1 MCGIAG
7 IVRWDQRP
15 VLEHEIRAM
24 CGAMVHRGPD
34 DEGIYLGDGVAI
46 GMRRLSIIDLSNG
59 HQPVSNED
67 GSVWIVFNG
76 EIYNYQALRRDLIA
90 RGHAF
95 RTNSDTETIVHLYEE
110 YGAGCVEHL
119 RGMFGFAI
127 WDTRTREMLLARD
140 RLGIKPLYYAER
152 SGELLFASELKPILQ
167 IEGVDRSLNW
177 QAVGHLFTYL
187 ATPGD
192 QSIVD
197 GVKKL
202 EPARV
207 AVARP
212 GRPLHIQRY
221 WDVAFEPNEKA
232 TEGELVEQ
240 LRAILNESV
249 VLHQVSDVPVGAF
262 LSGGID
268 SSAIVA
274 MMARPAAGRLKTFSI
289 GFAEADFDELQH
301 ARNVAKQF
309 GTDHYDMVLRPDAVQ
324 IVEDL
329 TWYLDEPFGDTSA
342 IPTYMVSKLAAE
354 HVKVVL
360 SGDGGDELFAG
371 YDKYVVE
378 GRERAYD
385 RLPGAVKKLA
395 GAVGGLMPHGMKGR
409 RFLRHLGLSG
419 ADRYL
424 DAQSLFHSDEMPSLF
439 QQGAFEQIGGPSQLG
454 PYETAVPVY
463 EPGVGAELA
472 RPRECETGVGA
483 ELARPDWLSAIQYR
497 DLHHYLPLDIL
508 TKVDRMTMAHSL
520 EARPPLLDH
529 KLVEFAATIPARFR
543 LNGGTTK
550 YLFKQAMRGVLPDAI
565 IDRQKHGFAVP
576 IARWFRGELAGFA
589 RDVLLSD
596 TCRQRGI
603 LDTRFVE
610 RLLTLNARGRD
621 LDLQLWTA
629 LSFEMWC
636 RRFLDGTLT
645 AAAGTGRVKEGPGV
659 SGRSAVAD
667 RPASAGRSGRA
678 ATRRRWPVA
687 VKGAAT

>member
-7 IVRWDQRP
+7 IVRWNNRP

-46 GMRRLSIIDLSNG
+46 GMRRLSIIDLDNG

-76 EIYNYQALRRDLIA
+76 EIYNYQELRRDLIT
-90 RGHAF
+90 RGHVF

-110 YGAGCVEHL
+110 YGPGCVEHL

-127 WDTRTREMLLARD
+127 WDTHKREMLLARD

-152 SGELLFASELKPILQ
+152 DGELLFASELKPILQ
-167 IEGVDRSLNW
+167 IDGVDRSLNW

-192 QSIVD
+192 QSIVE

-207 AVARP
+207 AIARQ
-212 GRPLHIQRY
+212 GRPLHVQRY
-221 WDVAFEPNEKA
+221 WDVTFEPNENA

-240 LRAILNESV
+240 LRAMLNESV

-268 SSAIVA
+268 SSAVVA
-274 MMARPAAGRLKTFSI
+274 MMAKPAAGRFKTFSI
-289 GFAEADFDELQH
+289 GFAEAGFDELTH
-301 ARNVAKQF
+301 ARAVAKQF
-309 GTDHYDMVLRPDAVQ
+309 GTDHYDLVLRPDAVQ

-360 SGDGGDELFAG
+360 SGDGGDEIFAG
-371 YDKYVVE
+371 YDKYIVE

-385 RLPGAVKKLA
+385 RLPGLVKKAA
-395 GAVGGLMPHGMKGR
+395 GAVGALMPHGMKGR
-409 RFLRHLGLSG
+409 RFLRHLALSG
-419 ADRYL
+419 PERYL
-424 DAQSLFHSDEMPSLF
+424 DAQSLFHADEIPSLF
-439 QQGAFEQIGGPSQLG
+439 QQGALEQLPRHEATGGPG
-454 PYETAVPVY
+454 E
-463 EPGVGAELA
+463 G
-472 RPRECETGVGA
+472 R
-483 ELARPDWLSAIQYR
+483 DWLADIQYR

-550 YLFKQAMRGVLPDAI
+550 YLFKQAMRGVLPDSI

-589 RDVLLSD
+589 KDVLLSD

-610 RLLTLNARGRD
+610 KLLQLNTQGRD

-636 RRFLDGTLT
+636 RRFLDSSPAT
-645 AAAGTGRVKEGPGV
+645 AAMAQPASLPR
-659 SGRSAVAD
+659 RSAEREKAE
-667 RPASAGRSGRA
+667 
-678 ATRRRWPVA
+678 WPPMA
-687 VKGAAT
+687 VKGVAS